1 MKAMD
6 SSTYDM
12 RYGSLYIAA
21 LISFSTIAT
30 ADTVHRWKDE
40 NGVINYGHMPPAGVR
55 STPIQTIDPL
65 RVTRPPGATADSPTA
80 PASPVNLDRNA
91 VRDEVEQ
98 ALRQQSANQAA
109 EAREQAEAAR
119 LAAKKR
125 CEAQRRVDC
134 DDPAALDDSFYGVPP
149 RIVRRHFPIQ
159 PLYPPISPPG
169 QPAERPILKNR
180 LP

>member
-1 MKAMD
+1 
-6 SSTYDM
+6 M

-40 NGVINYGHMPPAGVR
+40 NGVINYGHTPPAGVR
-55 STPIQTIDPL
+55 STPIPTVDPL
-65 RVTRPPGATADSPTA
+65 KVTRPPGATADA
-80 PASPVNLDRNA
+80 PAVTRPTDNLDRNA

-109 EAREQAEAAR
+109 EAREQEENAR
-119 LAAKKR
+119 LAARKR

-134 DDPAALDDSFYGVPP
+134 DDPAVLDDSLYGVPP
-149 RIVRRHFPIQ
+149 RIVRRHFPTQ
-159 PLYPPISPPG
+159 PLYPPIRPPA
-169 QPAERPILKNR
+169 QPAERPMLMRK

>member
-1 MKAMD
+1 MA
-6 SSTYDM
+6 STTYDM

-40 NGVINYGHMPPAGVR
+40 NGVINYGHTPPAGVR
-55 STPIQTIDPL
+55 STPVPTVDPL
-65 RVTRPPGATADSPTA
+65 KVTRPPGATADAPTVA
-80 PASPVNLDRNA
+80 RPTDNLDRNA

-109 EAREQAEAAR
+109 EAREQEENAR
-119 LAAKKR
+119 LAARKR

-134 DDPAALDDSFYGVPP
+134 DDPAVLDDSLYGVPP
-149 RIVRRHFPIQ
+149 RIVRRHFPTQ
-159 PLYPPISPPG
+159 PLYPPIRPPA
-169 QPAERPILKNR
+169 QPAERPMLMRK

>member
-1 MKAMD
+1 
-6 SSTYDM
+6 M

-40 NGVINYGHMPPAGVR
+40 NGVINYGHTPPAGVR
-55 STPIQTIDPL
+55 STPVQTIDPL

-80 PASPVNLDRNA
+80 PASPANLDRNA

-98 ALRQQSANQAA
+98 ALRQQSVNQAA
-109 EAREQAEAAR
+109 EAREQEESAR
-119 LAAKKR
+119 LAARKR

-134 DDPAALDDSFYGVPP
+134 DDPAVLDDSLYAVPP
-149 RIVRRHFPIQ
+149 RIVRRHFPTQ
-159 PLYPPISPPG
+159 PVYAPIRPPA
-169 QPAERPILKNR
+169 QPAERPMLMRK